1 MLRKFGIIAVLSL
14 LVAAFAA
21 VPALAAEGPT
31 SGVHFTRGGDPTC
44 TITDLGGASADVQC
58 TAELAGL
65 GEGNIT
71 TETTITGFTQYTCI
85 NRGQNP
91 APGQNKVL
99 EGPVTGV
106 NEIPSSEIKNGRAVV
121 TGALTTLTAD
131 PVVSGAVAGC
141 PNNNWTGV
149 NPELTITSIT
159 YEAFQG
165 GVLVFSATTSDPN
178 GLTGTVALDVTGGAV
193 L

>member
-1 MLRKFGIIAVLSL
+1 MRKIGIIAVLSL
-14 LVAAFAA
+14 LVTAFAA
-21 VPALAAEGPT
+21 VPVLAAEGPT
-31 SGVHFTRGGDPTC
+31 SGVHFTRNGDPTC
-44 TITDLGGASADVQC
+44 TITGTGASKSVQC
-58 TAELAGL
+58 TSELAGL

-71 TETTITGFTQYTCI
+71 TETTISGFTQYTCI

-91 APGQNKVL
+91 APGQNRVL

-106 NEIPSSEIKNGRAVV
+106 NEIPSSEIKNGRAVG
-121 TGALTTLTAD
+121 TGALTTLTAA
-131 PVVSGAVAGC
+131 PTVSGDVAGC

-149 NPELTITSIT
+149 NPTLTITSIT

-178 GLTGTVALDVTGGAV
+178 GLTGTVLLDVTGGAV